1 LSFWAGVF
9 ATPYGRLLL
18 LKLLC
23 TGAIALLG
31 AQVRWRLLPQIIRH
45 NRTALATWATLELT
59 VMGLA
64 FGFAVVLTRAPVVA
78 S

>member
-1 LSFWAGVF
+1 M
-9 ATPYGRLLL
+9 
-18 LKLLC
+18 
-23 TGAIALLG
+23 
-31 AQVRWRLLPQIIRH
+31 PQIVRH
-45 NRTALATWATLELT
+45 NRTALASWATLELT